1 MFLRDICD
9 ADAPII
15 YGILQPGPE
24 VAGGVPYVRPSE
36 IVGDSIDLPNIKR
49 TSTAIAER
57 YKRSTLETGDLLI
70 SIVGTLGK
78 LAIVPPELN
87 DGNITQ
93 SSARIRL
100 DKSKADLRYVKQVLS
115 SSFASRQYDRHR
127 LGTGVPR
134 LNIHHVRDLLIPLPP
149 LEEQRRI
156 AAILDKA
163 DELRTKR
170 REAIAKLD
178 TLAQSIFI
186 DMFGD
191 PAKNPLDWSEVALG
205 DITELLSGFAFKSA
219 QFGDEIGLPVVRIRD
234 VKRGYSETYF
244 DGEYDPKYIIDD
256 GDLLIGMDGEFNRET
271 WSGGQALL
279 NQRVCKLEADQNSLD
294 QRYLHHFLPQA
305 LKEIE
310 RGTSFATV
318 KHISAKQIRAIRIP
332 LPPLETQLKFASL
345 VKLVEQDTSR
355 YKEQISRLNTLSSS
369 LQQRAFKGE
378 L

>member
-1 MFLRDICD
+1 MGQAPPGSSYNQSGEGYPLISGAGDFGDAYPAPKKFTTEATRISRIGDLVLGIRASIGAKVLADGEYCLGRGVAALRAKDN
-9 ADAPII
+9 
-15 YGILQPGPE
+15 
-24 VAGGVPYVRPSE
+24 
-36 IVGDSIDLPNIKR
+36 ID
-49 TSTAIAER
+49 ER
-57 YKRSTLETGDLLI
+57 YLWHHITSSTRELVSKARGATFKQVNRADISDLLI
-70 SIVGTLGK
+70 T
-78 LAIVPPELN
+78 
-87 DGNITQ
+87 
-93 SSARIRL
+93 
-100 DKSKADLRYVKQVLS
+100 
-115 SSFASRQYDRHR
+115 
-127 LGTGVPR
+127 
-134 LNIHHVRDLLIPLPP
+134 LPP
-149 LEEQRRI
+149 IEEQRRI

-355 YKEQISRLNTLSSS
+355 YKEQISRLNTLFSS